1 MLVCD
6 VMSTAPIVVT
16 PSTSLNDLLAL
27 FDRHDY
33 NAFPVLAPGGRVVGI
48 LTKLDVLRLF
58 LHQPATQRSQEDRMS
73 AADIMQRKVVSIQPG
88 DTLVDAGNLMV
99 VTRLRSVP
107 VAEGRRGGRKLV
119 GMLSRGDVL
128 RGLRF
133 EAERGTFARDE
144 ARVTGAEGSVRSRD
158 IGGGRI
164 PDSVETL
171 IDQMGE
177 QSFPAS
183 DPPAWGVV
191 RARLEALGWP
201 KEGSE
206 EWATDLS
213 NSKST

>member
-144 ARVTGAEGSVRSRD
+144 GRVTGAEGS
-158 IGGGRI
+158 
-164 PDSVETL
+164 DSVETL

>member
-1 MLVCD
+1 
-6 VMSTAPIVVT
+6 MSTAPIVVT

-144 ARVTGAEGSVRSRD
+144 GRVTGAEGS
-158 IGGGRI
+158 
-164 PDSVETL
+164 DSVETL

>member
-144 ARVTGAEGSVRSRD
+144 RRVTGAEGS
-158 IGGGRI
+158 
-164 PDSVETL
+164 DSVETL